1 MLVDFDTLNN
11 ESRVWV
17 YQSNRTISKEEI
29 SEIELKIKDFLIS
42 WTAHGNDLEASFII
56 KYGRFIIISLNES
69 TAKATGCSIDSS
81 VWFIKGL
88 EEQYNINLLD
98 KMNVSYRHGEFI
110 AYKPLIEFKK
120 MIKNRSISKK
130 TIVFNNLINNKS
142 EFLNNWEVPIEE
154 SWHNRFFN

>member
-17 YQSNRTISKEEI
+17 YQSNRTISKNEI
-29 SEIELKIKDFLIS
+29 TEIELEIKKFLIS
-42 WTAHGNDLEASFII
+42 WTAHGSDLEASFII
-56 KYGRFIIISLNES
+56 KYDRFIIVSLNES
-69 TAKATGCSIDSS
+69 FAKASGCSIDSL
-81 VWFIKGL
+81 VRFIQDL
-88 EEQYNINLLD
+88 EKQYSINLLD

-154 SWHNRFFN
+154 SWHNRFF

>member
-17 YQSNRTISKEEI
+17 YQSNRTISKEET

-69 TAKATGCSIDSS
+69 SAKATGCSIDSS
-81 VWFIKGL
+81 VRFIQGL

-154 SWHNRFFN
+154 SWHSRFFN

>member
-1 MLVDFDTLNN
+1 MIVDFDIISE
-11 ESRVWV
+11 ESRVWI
-17 YQSNRTISKEEI
+17 YQSNRTLSPLEI
-29 SEIELKIKDFLIS
+29 IEIEDKIKDFLIS
-42 WTAHGNDLEASFII
+42 WTAHGSDLQASFLI
-56 KYGRFIIISLNES
+56 KYNRFIIISLNES
-69 TAKATGCSIDSS
+69 FNIATGCSIDSS
-81 VWFIKGL
+81 VRFIQDL
-88 EEQYNINLLD
+88 EKLYDVSLLD

-154 SWHNRFFN
+154 SWHNRFF

>member
-11 ESRVWV
+11 KSRVWV
-17 YQSNRTISKEEI
+17 YQSNRTISKNEI
-29 SEIELKIKDFLIS
+29 TEIELEIKKFLIS
-42 WTAHGNDLEASFII
+42 WTAHGSDLEASFII
-56 KYGRFIIISLNES
+56 KYDRFIIVSLNES
-69 TAKATGCSIDSS
+69 FAKASGCSIDSL
-81 VWFIKGL
+81 VRFIQDL
-88 EEQYNINLLD
+88 EKQYSINLLD

-154 SWHNRFFN
+154 SWHNRFF